1 MGPVDVAEGYYL
13 GHIVYQLHR
22 SGLLERLGDAQTPA
36 ELAADQG
43 FDAELFRTLLEYVRQ
58 RTDIVLRDGPDR
70 YRLNPEYATYHQFGF
85 HLDKL
90 IGAYGEP
97 VRRLEDSL
105 RSASL
110 GRRLVDGRM
119 LAEAFYRVGAAGVAA
134 EARVVREWRIG
145 HLLDLGC
152 GPGALLLEL
161 AADDPVFRG
170 VGIDGNPAMCEA
182 ATASIVRAG
191 LAKVLRIIHGDARDV
206 ADLLA
211 ADERDRIDGLHCR
224 SLVNELFRFG
234 PAEAAEFVAQ
244 LARHFRG
251 RLLLVGDYYG
261 KLGSEERVPDRFA
274 HTLLQDLAQAV
285 SSQGIPP
292 PDLAGWADVYE
303 QGGAELLHAY
313 EGEHAGI
320 AWFVHVVRL

>member
-1 MGPVDVAEGYYL
+1 MGPVDVAEGYFL
-13 GHIVYQLHR
+13 GNIVYQLHR
-22 SGLLERLGDAQTPA
+22 AGLLERLGAARTSE
-36 ELAADQG
+36 ELAAEHG
-43 FDAELFRTLLEYVRQ
+43 YDAELFRTLLEYVWQ

-70 YRLNPEYATYHQFGF
+70 YRLNPEYAAYHRFGF

-90 IGAYGEP
+90 IGAYSEP
-97 VRRLEDSL
+97 VRQLEGSL

-110 GRRLVDGRM
+110 GRHLVDDRM
-119 LAEAFYRVGAAGVAA
+119 LAEAFSRAGAAGVAA
-134 EARVVREWRIG
+134 EAHLAREWRIG

-152 GPGALLLEL
+152 GPGTLLLEL
-161 AADDPVFRG
+161 AVADPAFRG
-170 VGIDGNPAMCEA
+170 VGIDSNPAMCEA
-182 ATASIVRAG
+182 ATAGVERAG
-191 LAKVLRIIHGDARDV
+191 LGKLLRIVHGDARDI
-206 ADLLA
+206 ADLLS

-224 SLVNELFRFG
+224 SLLNELFRFG

-244 LARHFRG
+244 LARLFSG

-274 HTLLQDLAQAV
+274 HTLLQDLAQAL

-303 QGGAELLHAY
+303 TGGGELLHAY
-313 EGEHAGI
+313 EGEHGGV